1 MGSDSS
7 QSLLAW
13 EKSMAFKIGAGSNI
27 SLDSPEKMFQDFS
40 DRKLKG
46 LLTYQGQVLAD
57 YQAKALQKP
66 DVALKLPTG
75 SGKTLVGLLIADW
88 RRRKFGERVVYLC
101 PTNQLVNQVVEE
113 ARAKY
118 GMAEWVHAF
127 TGPQK
132 NYDPRAKNRFQGAE
146 LVAVTSYNALF
157 NTNPFFDEPHVILFD
172 DAHAAE
178 NYLIGFWT
186 LSVHRHDPEHQ
197 ALFQALVGVLQRV
210 LPAHDLSRMRATTRS
225 AWDYYWVDKIPSPL
239 FAEIQHQLVAVI
251 DTHVAGTEL
260 RFPWSVIRD
269 HLEACHMYV
278 GSQEIAIRPLL
289 PPTQTHDPCRG
300 AKQRLYM
307 SATLGE
313 GGDLERL
320 VGVRNIYRLKVPDDL
335 NTQGVGR
342 RFFVFP
348 GRALSA
354 SEQMGVQRR
363 AIECARRAVVL
374 VPDSR
379 LAKKLAEEIAQTIK
393 YRTFT
398 AAEIEQ
404 SKAPFIREDRAVAVM
419 ANRYDGI
426 DFPDDQCR
434 LLIMSGLPGATN
446 LQERFLQSRMG
457 ARLLLLDRIRTRVVQ
472 AVGRCTRSTTDYS
485 AVMVFGED
493 LLTYLSKHENR
504 DFLHPELQ
512 AEIKFGLDQS
522 GSATDMI
529 ENLNLFYARAEEWRA
544 ADSEIRRLRGE
555 AKQSQLPSHGN
566 LAAASPHE
574 VDFQYALWNGDG
586 QGALEAAR
594 KVLTELNDPG
604 LQGYRALWNYLAGCA
619 AAKIARD
626 GSASQQSVAREY
638 YSCASRAMPGIP
650 WLRDLAGTQDGPG
663 SSVPLAGQ
671 SAAILIERLEEVLEH
686 LGTMHDQKFA
696 AFEKEILEG
705 LAASEAPAFEKA
717 QKGLGTLL
725 GFEAGKEESKGS
737 PDPWWL
743 VDKTLC
749 FVFEDHSDAQPT
761 STLSVTK
768 ARQVALHPN
777 WIRER
782 LELSRSAR
790 VLPILVTPVA
800 AADAEAAIHLNDVAV
815 WPLEHFREWAV
826 NAVQTVRRLR
836 ITYPGAGDMLW
847 RRTAMEAYEQ
857 AGIDPASLLKRLQLQ
872 NGRADFTTSTS
883 PQ

>member
-1 MGSDSS
+1 
-7 QSLLAW
+7 
-13 EKSMAFKIGAGSNI
+13 MAFKIGTGSSI
-27 SLDSPEKMFQDFS
+27 SLDSPERMFQDFS

-46 LLTYQGQVLAD
+46 LLTYQGQVLND

-75 SGKTLVGLLIADW
+75 SGKTLVGLLIAEW
-88 RRRKFGERVVYLC
+88 RRRKFSERVVYLC

-113 ARAKY
+113 AHYKY

-127 TGPQK
+127 TGSQK
-132 NYDPRAKNRFQGAE
+132 NYDPLAKSRLQSAD

-157 NTNPFFDEPHVILFD
+157 NTNPFFDEPHIILFD

-186 LSVHRHDPEHQ
+186 LSVQRNEPEHQ
-197 ALFQALVGVLQRV
+197 ALFQALVGVLQQV
-210 LPAHDLSRMRATTRS
+210 LSAHDLRRMRATAQS
-225 AWDYYWVDKIPSPL
+225 AWDYYWVDKIPSDL
-239 FAEIQHQLVAVI
+239 FADIQQQVVDVI
-251 DTHVAGTEL
+251 DAHVPSTNL
-260 RFPWSVIRD
+260 RFPWSIIRD
-269 HLEACHMYV
+269 HLSACHMYV
-278 GSQEIAIRPLL
+278 GSQEITIRPLL
-289 PPTQTHDPCRG
+289 PPTQTHEPCRG

-320 VGVRNIYRLKVPDDL
+320 TGVRNIHRLSVPDDL
-335 NTQGVGR
+335 NAQGVGR
-342 RFFVFP
+342 RFFAFP
-348 GRALSA
+348 GRSLSVT
-354 SEQMGVQRR
+354 EQVEVQRR
-363 AIECARRAVVL
+363 AIERAGRAVVL
-374 VPDSR
+374 VPDFRS
-379 LAKKLAEEIAQTIK
+379 AKKVSDEIATSLG

-404 SKAPFIREDRAVAVM
+404 SKAPFVQEERAVAIM

-434 LLIMSGLPGATN
+434 LLIMNGLPGATN
-446 LQERFLQSRMG
+446 LQERFLLSRMG

-485 AVMVFGED
+485 AVLAFGED
-493 LLTYLSKHENR
+493 LLTYLSKRENR

-512 AEIKFGLDQS
+512 AEITFGLEQS
-522 GSATDMI
+522 RTADDMI
-529 ENLNLFYARAEEWRA
+529 ENLNLFYARGEEWRA
-544 ADSEIRRLRGE
+544 ADNEIRRLRGE
-555 AKQSQLPSHGN
+555 AKQSKLPSHEN
-566 LAAASPHE
+566 LAAAVPHE
-574 VDFQYALWNGDG
+574 VDFQYALWNDDG
-586 QGALEAAR
+586 ARALEAAR
-594 KVLTELNDPG
+594 KVLTELTDPG

-619 AAKIARD
+619 AAKMARD
-626 GSASQQSVAREY
+626 GSAAQQQVAREY
-638 YSCASRAMPGIP
+638 YAFASRAMPSIP
-650 WLRDLAGTQDGPG
+650 WLRDLAGAQDEPG
-663 SSVPLAGQ
+663 SIVAQPGQ
-671 SAAILIERLEEVLEH
+671 SAAILVERLEEVLDR

-705 LAASEAPAFEKA
+705 IASSDAATFEKA
-717 QKGLGTLL
+717 HEALGALL

-761 STLSVTK
+761 SKLSVVK

-777 WIRER
+777 WIREK
-782 LELSRSAR
+782 LELAEGVR
-790 VLPILVTPVA
+790 VLPILVTPVSA
-800 AADAEAAIHLNDVAV
+800 AEAEAAIHLKDVAV
-815 WPLEHFREWAV
+815 WPIEQFRAWAV

-836 ITYPGAGDMLW
+836 VTYPGAGDMFW

-857 AGIDPASLLKRLQLQ
+857 AGIDPANLLKRLQPQ
-872 NGRADFTTSTS
+872 NGRADFTAAA
-883 PQ
+883 